1 MVLYWLLLSGPAL
14 LYLCGDV
21 MNMDMGVFAAASQQE
36 RFVVTTVMILLTLAL
51 VPLSLR
57 LFKFR
62 RVAADLFSRKGKA
75 LAKWGKI
82 RMATLGLLLFVNTML
97 YYLYGYEP
105 SFGYL
110 AIVVLLTMPFIYPS
124 MSRCIAETAPEP
136 EPEPE
141 PEEETGNEPIETSE
155 EES

>member
-1 MVLYWLLLSGPAL
+1 MVLYWLLLSGAAV
-14 LYLCGDV
+14 LYLCGDI
-21 MNMDMGVFAAASQQE
+21 MDMDLGVFTAASQQE

-57 LFKFR
+57 LFRFR
-62 RVAADLFSRKGKA
+62 RVAADLMSRKEKA

-82 RMATLGLLLFVNTML
+82 RMATLGQLLFVNTAL

-124 MSRCIAETAPEP
+124 MSRCIAETEP

-141 PEEETGNEPIETSE
+141 PELQEAEMETPVEPDNM
-155 EES
+155 